1 MVHKRR
7 RQTQRRAP
15 AKRRKRKRGS
25 KRRTQR
31 GGRAVDI
38 RKMISKVGVE
48 FHPPGYQYL
57 GPGTKL
63 DKRLKR
69 GDPGKNRLDRIAKQ
83 HDIDYS
89 KARNIRDKWKAD
101 EKMVKAI
108 DRLPGKKSVMERV
121 ARGIIKTKKRLH
133 L

>member
-1 MVHKRR
+1 MPPRRQRPRKQRRTRRR
-7 RQTQRRAP
+7 RQPRQRR
-15 AKRRKRKRGS
+15 K
-25 KRRTQR
+25 QR
-31 GGRAVDI
+31 GGRAVDVQ
-38 RKMISKVGVE
+38 KWISKLGVE

-108 DRLPGKKSVMERV
+108 DRLPGKKTVMERV
-121 ARGIIKTKKRLH
+121 AKGIIKTKKRLH

>member
-1 MVHKRR
+1 MPPRRQRQRKQRRTRRR
-7 RQTQRRAP
+7 RQPRQRR
-15 AKRRKRKRGS
+15 K
-25 KRRTQR
+25 QR
-31 GGRAVDI
+31 GGRAVDVQ
-38 RKMISKVGVE
+38 KWISKLGVE

-89 KARNIRDKWKAD
+89 KSRNIRDKWKAD

-108 DRLPGKKSVMERV
+108 DRLPGKKTVMERV
-121 ARGIIKTKKRLH
+121 AKGIIKTKKRLH

>member
-1 MVHKRR
+1 MPPRRQRQRKQRRTRRR
-7 RQTQRRAP
+7 RQPRQRR
-15 AKRRKRKRGS
+15 K
-25 KRRTQR
+25 QR
-31 GGRAVDI
+31 GGRAVDVQ
-38 RKMISKVGVE
+38 KWISKLGVE

-108 DRLPGKKSVMERV
+108 DRLPGKKTVMERV
-121 ARGIIKTKKRLH
+121 AKGIIKTKKRLH

>member
-1 MVHKRR
+1 MNAQKW
-7 RQTQRRAP
+7 
-15 AKRRKRKRGS
+15 
-25 KRRTQR
+25 
-31 GGRAVDI
+31 
-38 RKMISKVGVE
+38 ISKLGVE

-63 DKRLKR
+63 EKRLKR

-83 HDIDYS
+83 HDMDYA

-108 DRLPGKKSVMERV
+108 DRLPGKKSMMERV
-121 ARGIIKTKKRLH
+121 AKGIIKTKKPLRL
-133 L
+133 